1 MSAKNYSKAVE
12 DIKSTVNIVDVIGSA
27 VPLKRSGSGYMG
39 CCPFHKEKTPS
50 FSVSESKGFYHC
62 FGCGEHGD
70 VIKFV
75 EKYYNTDFQ
84 SAVEKLCAQYGITI
98 EETAGPSDKKKEEYY
113 EANRLAARYFYDRL
127 SKTANKGYEY
137 MSKRGLSA
145 KTMQFFGIGYAGEDW
160 TGLVDALVK
169 NGVRK
174 EALVELGLAAEKNGR
189 LYDKFRGRVIF
200 PIINVRGKVI
210 GFGGRIIGDGEPKY
224 LNSPE
229 SAVYQKKFNLY
240 GLNRSKEAVQR
251 EGFAILV
258 EGYMDCVSLYQSGVE
273 NVAASCGTA
282 LTPEQAK
289 LLKRYTKNVVL
300 CYDSDNAGIKA
311 AIRGIDV
318 LREAGIDVK
327 VLNVDD
333 GKDPD
338 EYIKKHGKENF
349 LELMDRKAVPGIEY
363 KVSVLKRSYDLKD
376 HTQGIKF
383 LQKLASMIKSLSPVE
398 ADIYIQKYSK
408 EFGISEGALRREVEA
423 SSGEK
428 TADVPVRHSEITPQ
442 TGKSAQPSRT
452 QLNVEHMLVRLIM
465 LKPSYLERIRD
476 YPEAFVSVRG
486 RSVTSAMEEIYKD
499 GELDMD
505 ALRNDLSD
513 EDLLYLDKVEEK
525 IQIGEDTEKSFMD
538 CISKLERA
546 RRDARIEEIDGIL
559 DMSDTLPE
567 ESLDQEYINKLLME
581 KQQLIIKNK
590 GEN

>member
-1 MSAKNYSKAVE
+1 MSGKNYSKAVE
-12 DIKSTVNIVDVIGSA
+12 DIKSTVNIVAVIGSA
-27 VPLKRSGSGYMG
+27 ITLTRSGSGYMA

-75 EKYYNTDFQ
+75 EKYYNLDFQ
-84 SAVEKLCAQYGITI
+84 SAVEKLCSQYGITI
-98 EETAGPSDKKKEEYY
+98 EETIGPSDKKKEEYY
-113 EANRLAARYFYDRL
+113 EANKQAARYFFDRL
-127 SKTANKGYEY
+127 SKSANKGYDY
-137 MSKRGLSA
+137 MSGRGLTA
-145 KTMQFFGIGYAGEDW
+145 KTLQFFGIGYTGEDW
-160 TGLVDALVK
+160 TGLVDTLTK

-174 EALVELGLAAEKNGR
+174 DVLLELGLAAEKNGR

-229 SAVYQKKFNLY
+229 SAVYQKKYNLY
-240 GLNRSKEAVQR
+240 GLNRSKDAVIR

-258 EGYMDCVSLYQSGVE
+258 EGYMDCVSLYQAGVE

-289 LLKRYTKNVVL
+289 LLKRYAKNIVL
-300 CYDSDNAGIKA
+300 CYDSDNAGINA
-311 AIRGIDV
+311 ALRGIDV
-318 LREAGIDVK
+318 LREAGLDVR

-338 EYIKKHGKENF
+338 EYIKKHGKDAF
-349 LELMDRKAVPGIEY
+349 LDLMNRKAIPGVEY
-363 KVSVLKRSYDLKD
+363 KVNILKRSYDLKD

-383 LQKLASMIKSLSPVE
+383 LKELASVIKALSPVE

-408 EFGISEGALRREVEA
+408 EFGISEGALRREVEQ
-423 SSGEK
+423 STGEK
-428 TADVPVRHSEITPQ
+428 TSDVPVRRTAHPEEPEKTR
-442 TGKSAQPSRT
+442 QPSRT
-452 QLNVEHMLVRLIM
+452 QLNVEHMLIRLIM
-465 LKPSYLERIRD
+465 LRPSFYERIGA
-476 YPEAFVSVRG
+476 YPEAFVSDRG
-486 RSVTSAMEEIYKD
+486 KSVIAAVGNFYKD
-499 GELDMD
+499 GELDTD
-505 ALRNDLSD
+505 ALKNDLSD
-513 EDLLYLDKVEEK
+513 EDLIYLDRIEEK
-525 IQIGEDTEKSFMD
+525 IQLGEDLEKSFMD
-538 CISKLERA
+538 CLSRLESA
-546 RRDARIEEIDGIL
+546 RRAARIEEIDAII

-581 KQQLIIKNK
+581 KQQLIIRNK

>member
-1 MSAKNYSKAVE
+1 MSGKNYSKAVE

-27 VPLKRSGSGYMG
+27 VTLKRSGSGYMA

-75 EKYYNTDFQ
+75 QKYYNLDFQ
-84 SAVEKLCAQYGITI
+84 SAVEKLCGQYGITI

-113 EANRLAARYFYDRL
+113 NANKLAARYYYDSI
-127 SKTANKGYEY
+127 SKSANKGYDY

-145 KTMQFFGIGYAGEDW
+145 KTMQFFGIGYGGDGW
-160 TGLVDALVK
+160 TGLTDKLLK
-169 NGVRK
+169 EGVRK
-174 EALVELGLAAEKNGR
+174 EVLLELGLSREKNGR
-189 LYDKFRGRVIF
+189 LYDYFHGRVIF

-210 GFGGRIIGDGEPKY
+210 GFGGRVMDKSEPKY

-229 SAVYQKKFNLY
+229 SVLYQKKYNLY
-240 GLNRSKEAVQR
+240 GINRSKDAILR
-251 EGFAILV
+251 EGSAILV
-258 EGYMDCVSLYQSGVE
+258 EGYMDCVSLFQSGVE
-273 NVAASCGTA
+273 NVAAVCGTA

-289 LLKRYTKNVVL
+289 LIKRYTKNVVL
-300 CYDSDNAGIKA
+300 CLDSDAPGIKA
-311 AIRGIDV
+311 ALIGIDV
-318 LREAGIDVK
+318 LKDAGLDVK

-338 EYIKKHGKENF
+338 EYIKEHGKEAF
-349 LELMDRKAVPGIEY
+349 LDLMARKAVPGVEY
-363 KVSVLKRSYDLKD
+363 KVAVLKRSYDLKD

-383 LQKLASMIKSLSPVE
+383 LQELAGIIKKLSPVE

-408 EFGISEGALRREVEA
+408 EFGISEGALRREVEQA
-423 SSGEK
+423 DTGRTS
-428 TADVPVRHSEITPQ
+428 DVPVRHEVRSGDSEKT
-442 TGKSAQPSRT
+442 SAPSRT
-452 QLNVEHMLVRLIM
+452 QLNVEHMLIRLIM
-465 LKPSYLERIRD
+465 LRPSFLERTKD
-476 YPEAFVSVRG
+476 YPEAFVSSRG
-486 RSVTSAMEEIYKD
+486 RSVIAAMESYYKG

-505 ALRNDLSD
+505 ALRADLSD
-513 EDLLYLDKVEEK
+513 DDLLYLDKIEEK
-525 IQIGEDTEKSFMD
+525 IQIGDDLEKPFMD
-538 CISKLERA
+538 CVSRLERA
-546 RRDARIEEIDGIL
+546 RRDARIEEIDAII

-567 ESLDQEYINKLLME
+567 EALDQEYINKLLME

>member
-1 MSAKNYSKAVE
+1 MSGKNYLKAVE
-12 DIKSTVNIVDVIGSA
+12 DIKSTVNIADVIGSA
-27 VPLKRSGSGYMG
+27 VTLKRSGSGYMG

-75 EKYYNTDFQ
+75 QKYYNLDFP

-113 EANRLAARYFYDRL
+113 QANKLAARYFYDRL
-127 SKTANKGYEY
+127 SKSANKGYEY
-137 MSKRGLSA
+137 MSKRGLLA

-160 TGLVDALVK
+160 TGLVDSLTR

-174 EALVELGLAAEKNGR
+174 EVLTELGLAAEKNGR

-210 GFGGRIIGDGEPKY
+210 GFGGRILGDGEPKY

-229 SAVYQKKFNLY
+229 SAVYQKKYNLY
-240 GLNRSKEAVQR
+240 GLNRSKDAMIR
-251 EGFAILV
+251 EGFGILV
-258 EGYMDCVSLYQSGVE
+258 EGYMDCVSLYQAGIE

-289 LLKRYTKNVVL
+289 LLKRYAKSVVL
-300 CYDSDNAGIKA
+300 CYDSDNAGINA

-318 LREAGIDVK
+318 LREAGIEVK

-338 EYIKKHGKENF
+338 EYIKKHGRDSF
-349 LELMDRKAVPGIEY
+349 LDLMKRKAVPGVEY
-363 KVSVLKRSYDLKD
+363 KVGILKCSYDLKD

-383 LQKLASMIKSLSPVE
+383 LQELASIIKRLSPVE

-423 SSGEK
+423 STGEK
-428 TADVPVRHSEITPQ
+428 NNDAPVRHAAQ
-442 TGKSAQPSRT
+442 SAEEEKRSQPSRT

-465 LKPSYLERIRD
+465 LKPSYLERIRE
-476 YPEAFVSVRG
+476 YPEAFVSTRG
-486 RSVTSAMEEIYKD
+486 RSVLQAMESFYKD
-499 GELDMD
+499 GEMDTD
-505 ALRNDLSD
+505 ALRNELSD

-525 IQIGEDTEKSFMD
+525 IQLGEDAEKSFLD
-538 CISKLERA
+538 CVRKLERA
-546 RRDARIEEIDGIL
+546 RRDARMEEIDAIL

-567 ESLDQEYINKLLME
+567 EALDQEYINKLLIE

>member
-1 MSAKNYSKAVE
+1 MSGKNYSKAVE

-27 VPLKRSGSGYMG
+27 ITLKRSGSGYMA

-75 EKYYNTDFQ
+75 EKYYNLDFQ
-84 SAVEKLCAQYGITI
+84 SAVEKLCTQYGITI
-98 EETAGPSDKKKEEYY
+98 EETIGPSDKKKEEYY
-113 EANRLAARYFYDRL
+113 EANKQAARYFFDRL
-127 SKTANKGYEY
+127 SKSANKGYDY
-137 MSKRGLSA
+137 MSGRGLTA
-145 KTMQFFGIGYAGEDW
+145 KTLQFFGIGYAGEDW
-160 TGLVDALVK
+160 TGLVDTLTK

-174 EALVELGLAAEKNGR
+174 DVLLELGLAAEKNGR

-229 SAVYQKKFNLY
+229 SAVYQKKYNLY
-240 GLNRSKEAVQR
+240 GLNRSKDAVIR

-258 EGYMDCVSLYQSGVE
+258 EGYMDCVSLYQAGVE

-289 LLKRYTKNVVL
+289 LLKRYAKNIVL
-300 CYDSDNAGIKA
+300 CYDSDNAGINA
-311 AIRGIDV
+311 ALRGIDV
-318 LREAGIDVK
+318 LREAGLDVR

-338 EYIKKHGKENF
+338 EYIKKHGKDAF
-349 LELMDRKAVPGIEY
+349 LDLMDRKAIPGVEY
-363 KVSVLKRSYDLKD
+363 KVNILKRSYDLKD

-383 LQKLASMIKSLSPVE
+383 LKELASVIKALSPVE

-408 EFGISEGALRREVEA
+408 EFGISEGALRREVEQ
-423 SSGEK
+423 STGEK
-428 TADVPVRHSEITPQ
+428 TADVPVRRTAQPEEPEKTR
-442 TGKSAQPSRT
+442 QPSRT
-452 QLNVEHMLVRLIM
+452 QLNVEHMLIRLIM
-465 LKPSYLERIRD
+465 LRPSFYERIGA
-476 YPEAFVSVRG
+476 YPEAFVSDRG
-486 RSVTSAMEEIYKD
+486 KSVIAAVGNFYKD
-499 GELDMD
+499 GELDTD
-505 ALRNDLSD
+505 ALKNDLSD
-513 EDLLYLDKVEEK
+513 EDLIYLDRIEEK
-525 IQIGEDTEKSFMD
+525 IQLGEDLEKSFMD
-538 CISKLERA
+538 CVSRLESA
-546 RRDARIEEIDGIL
+546 RRAARIEEIDAII

-581 KQQLIIKNK
+581 KQQLIIRNK

>member
-1 MSAKNYSKAVE
+1 MSGKNYSKAVE

-27 VPLKRSGSGYMG
+27 ITLKRSGSGYMA

-75 EKYYNTDFQ
+75 EKYYNLDFQ
-84 SAVEKLCAQYGITI
+84 SAVEKLCSQYGITI
-98 EETAGPSDKKKEEYY
+98 EETIGPSDKKKEEYY
-113 EANRLAARYFYDRL
+113 EANKQAARYFFDRL
-127 SKTANKGYEY
+127 SKSANKGYDY
-137 MSKRGLSA
+137 MSGRGLTA
-145 KTMQFFGIGYAGEDW
+145 KTLQFFGIGYTGEDW
-160 TGLVDALVK
+160 TGLVDTLTK

-174 EALVELGLAAEKNGR
+174 DVLLELGLAAEKNGR

-229 SAVYQKKFNLY
+229 SAVYQKKYNLY
-240 GLNRSKEAVQR
+240 GLNRSKDAVIR

-258 EGYMDCVSLYQSGVE
+258 EGYMDCVSLYQAGVE

-289 LLKRYTKNVVL
+289 LLKRYAKNIVL
-300 CYDSDNAGIKA
+300 CYDSDNAGINA
-311 AIRGIDV
+311 ALRGIDV
-318 LREAGIDVK
+318 LREAGLDVR

-338 EYIKKHGKENF
+338 ENIKKHGKDAF
-349 LELMDRKAVPGIEY
+349 LDLMNRKAIPGVEY
-363 KVSVLKRSYDLKD
+363 KVNILKRSYDLKD

-383 LQKLASMIKSLSPVE
+383 LKELASVIKALSPVE

-408 EFGISEGALRREVEA
+408 EFGISEGALRREVEQ
-423 SSGEK
+423 STGEK
-428 TADVPVRHSEITPQ
+428 TSDVPVRRTAHPEEPEKTR
-442 TGKSAQPSRT
+442 QPSRT
-452 QLNVEHMLVRLIM
+452 QLNVEHMLIRLIM
-465 LKPSYLERIRD
+465 LRPSFYERIGA
-476 YPEAFVSVRG
+476 YPEAFVSDRG
-486 RSVTSAMEEIYKD
+486 KSVIAAVGNFYKD
-499 GELDMD
+499 GELDTD
-505 ALRNDLSD
+505 ALKNDLSD
-513 EDLLYLDKVEEK
+513 EDLIYLDRIEEK
-525 IQIGEDTEKSFMD
+525 IQLGEDLEKSFMD
-538 CISKLERA
+538 CLSRLESA
-546 RRDARIEEIDGIL
+546 RRAARIEEIDAII

-581 KQQLIIKNK
+581 KQQLIIRNK

>member
-1 MSAKNYSKAVE
+1 MSGKNYSKAVE

-27 VPLKRSGSGYMG
+27 ITLKRSGSGYMA

-75 EKYYNTDFQ
+75 EKYYNLDFQ
-84 SAVEKLCAQYGITI
+84 SAVEKLCSQYGITI
-98 EETAGPSDKKKEEYY
+98 EETIGPSDKKKEEYY
-113 EANRLAARYFYDRL
+113 EANKQAARYFFDRL
-127 SKTANKGYEY
+127 SKSANKGYDY
-137 MSKRGLSA
+137 MSGRGLTA
-145 KTMQFFGIGYAGEDW
+145 KTLQFFGIGYTGEDW
-160 TGLVDALVK
+160 TGLVDTLTK

-174 EALVELGLAAEKNGR
+174 DVLLELGLAAEKNGR

-229 SAVYQKKFNLY
+229 SAVYQKKYNLY
-240 GLNRSKEAVQR
+240 GLNRSKDAVIR

-258 EGYMDCVSLYQSGVE
+258 EGYMDCVSLYQAGVE

-289 LLKRYTKNVVL
+289 LLKRYAKNIVL
-300 CYDSDNAGIKA
+300 CYDSDNAGINA
-311 AIRGIDV
+311 ALRGIDV
-318 LREAGIDVK
+318 LREAGLDVR

-338 EYIKKHGKENF
+338 EYIKKHGKDAF
-349 LELMDRKAVPGIEY
+349 LDLMNRKAIPGVEY
-363 KVSVLKRSYDLKD
+363 KVNILKRSYDLKD

-383 LQKLASMIKSLSPVE
+383 LKELASVIKALSPVE

-408 EFGISEGALRREVEA
+408 EFGISEGALRREVEQ
-423 SSGEK
+423 STGEK
-428 TADVPVRHSEITPQ
+428 TSDVPVRRTAHPEEPEKTR
-442 TGKSAQPSRT
+442 QPSRT
-452 QLNVEHMLVRLIM
+452 QLNVEHMLIRLIM
-465 LKPSYLERIRD
+465 LRPSFYERIGA
-476 YPEAFVSVRG
+476 YPEAFVSDRG
-486 RSVTSAMEEIYKD
+486 KSVIAAVGNFYKD
-499 GELDMD
+499 GELDTD
-505 ALRNDLSD
+505 ALKNDLSD
-513 EDLLYLDKVEEK
+513 EDLIYLDRIEEK
-525 IQIGEDTEKSFMD
+525 IQLGEDLEKSFMD
-538 CISKLERA
+538 CLSRLESA
-546 RRDARIEEIDGIL
+546 RRAARIEEIDAII

-581 KQQLIIKNK
+581 KQQLIIRNK